1 MRYFNIQR
9 GKGREHVA
17 FCTLLVK
24 YFLINSTCYLTRILT
39 NMLLAGEAA
48 SLLKTKCKLKS
59 EEFLASLC
67 NTIVKIT
74 L

>member
-1 MRYFNIQR
+1 
-9 GKGREHVA
+9 
-17 FCTLLVK
+17 
-24 YFLINSTCYLTRILT
+24 
-39 NMLLAGEAA
+39 MLLAGEAA